1 MIPRKSENPLL
12 DLATRIGRLTVNRHD
27 PEQFFI
33 ERSEIA
39 AELRRIAWQQSSDP
53 VRKYSHTFT
62 QMTRPD
68 VR

>member
-1 MIPRKSENPLL
+1 MTDPLTA
-12 DLATRIGRLTVNRHD
+12 LAARINRLTINRRD

-39 AELRRIAWQQSSDP
+39 AELRRLAGQQSSAP
-53 VRKYSHTFT
+53 VRKYSQTFT

-68 VR
+68 AK